1 MRMRKEIITDAA
13 IKRHN
18 YLNALEKEVH
28 HRLSEQL
35 FQGKGVKLKD
45 GGREIKIQVHVQS
58 LEDIPLLNATLA
70 NAGYPPHNVRQKLGF
85 CSPTAI
91 VTYRFTDDEIAKIMR
106 GDHQES

>member
-1 MRMRKEIITDAA
+1 MRKKIITDAA

-18 YLNALEKEVH
+18 YLNTLAQEVYDK
-28 HRLSEQL
+28 LLEQL
-35 FQGKGVKLKD
+35 SQGQVKHQD
-45 GGREIKIQVHVQS
+45 GGNEIKVQVHVRS
-58 LEDIPLLNATLA
+58 LEDIPYLNATLA
-70 NAGYPPHNVRQKLGF
+70 DAGYPPHNVRQKFGY

>member
-1 MRMRKEIITDAA
+1 MRKKIITDAA
-13 IKRHN
+13 IKRRN
-18 YLNALEKEVH
+18 YLDNLEKEVH

-45 GGREIKIQVHVQS
+45 GGREIIVQIHVQS
-58 LEDIPLLNATLA
+58 LEDIPLLSTTLA
-70 NAGYPPHNVRQKLGF
+70 NAGYPPHNVRQKFGY

-106 GDHQES
+106 GDHQDS